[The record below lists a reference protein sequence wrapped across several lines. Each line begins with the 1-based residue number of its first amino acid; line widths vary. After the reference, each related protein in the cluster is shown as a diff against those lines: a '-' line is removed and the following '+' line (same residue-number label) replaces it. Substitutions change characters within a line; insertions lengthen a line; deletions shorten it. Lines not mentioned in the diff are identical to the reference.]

1 MKTYVGIDL
10 GACDIKAAKI
20 SAQTNR
26 VQPVKL
32 NTNIAGGRVLP
43 CAVYYDKINGEV
55 EIKIGESAEIN
66 VDDENK
72 ITRLTP
78 KLASKSWSKYI
89 PNVGRKIFAVAA
101 LKDVLAKIW
110 KHIAAQSAKTEN
122 CDVTIVV
129 PAAFSNLQKKLIR
142 HAAINADVPVST
154 ILTAPFASLF
164 ACDDLLD
171 NENAQTVLI
180 FDFGGTAL
188 DVTIFE
194 VERTEKSFNVTSLA
208 AGSLA
213 YGGVDIDESI
223 FRNIF
228 MTKYKVEVDK
238 FLADDD
244 GKNKFELMSLLEKMK
259 EEIFLDEEESSVG
272 SLIDGGGNLY
282 EFELTRTE
290 IFTALD
296 IDDVKSKITA
306 LIDEVLDDAG
316 ILPDEITLVKLFG
329 GTSAVDCFV
338 DALRE
343 YFGENVVDAYN
354 LEREDLPLGAAVGA
368 VKFRKLTDEENLR
381 VKVKNVVPC
390 GIYMKR
396 GEKFFRCI
404 KRNELGGFA
413 TPYKPLMIYDLIE
426 SKWRLSIY
434 QSFANEMELPAES
447 EELVFIGDV
456 QLDSALYTSTQA
468 ILYKML
474 VKDGKVTMKFF
485 EDVDEQIIFVE
496 EKILSLGDKIV

>member
-20 SAQTNR
+20 SALTNR

-32 NTNIAGGRVLP
+32 NTNIAGRRVLP

-55 EIKIGESAEIN
+55 EIKIGESAEFN

-78 KLASKSWSKYI
+78 KLAAKSWSKYI
-89 PNVGRKIFAVAA
+89 PNVGRKIFAAAA
-101 LKDVLAKIW
+101 LKDILAKIW
-110 KHIAAQSAKTEN
+110 RHIAAQSAKDEN
-122 CDVTIVV
+122 SDVTIIV

-142 HAAINADVPVST
+142 HAAINADVPIST
-154 ILTAPFASLF
+154 ILTAPFAQIF
-164 ACDDLLD
+164 ACDDLI
-171 NENAQTVLI
+171 NAETAQIVLI
-180 FDFGGTAL
+180 FDFGGTTL

-194 VERTEKSFNVTSLA
+194 VERTSKAFNVTKLA

-228 MTKYKVEVDK
+228 MTKYKFEVDT

-244 GKNKFELMSLLEKMK
+244 GKNKFELMNLIEKMK

-272 SLIDGGGNLY
+272 SLIDDNGNLY

-296 IDDVKSKITA
+296 IDDVKSKMTA
-306 LIDEVLDDAG
+306 LLDEVTDDAG
-316 ILPDEITLVKLFG
+316 ILPDEITAVKLFG
-329 GTSAVDCFV
+329 GTSGIDCFA

-343 YFGENVVDAYN
+343 YFGENVFDGN
-354 LEREDLPLGAAVGA
+354 NFEREDLALSAAIGA
-368 VKFRKLTDEENLR
+368 VKYRKLTDEQNLR
-381 VKVKNVVPC
+381 VKVKNVVPS

-404 KRNELGGFA
+404 KRNELGGFS

-434 QSFANEMELPAES
+434 QSFANEIELPAES

-456 QLDSALYTSTQA
+456 QLDSALYNSTQA
-468 ILYKML
+468 ILYKMQ
-474 VKDGKVTMKFF
+474 VKDGKVMMKFF
-485 EDVDEQIIFVE
+485 EDVDEIVFVE
-496 EKILSLGDKIV
+496 EKVLSLGDSIV